1 MRDEADFNL
10 SETIKET
17 YQAANKKEWYK
28 EWMHYYEWNKKE
40 HAHYHRNYPN
50 GWCIIEGVSACGEHE
65 FQVSDGIE
73 RSTSYDYYD
82 FVEAIK
88 ECIRLNK
95 EEPLEEIN

>member
-1 MRDEADFNL
+1 MN
-10 SETIKET
+10 
-17 YQAANKKEWYK
+17 
-28 EWMHYYEWNKKE
+28 YYEWNKKE